1 MLIGIYYIGIK
12 LKTTS
17 LYKNTIFN
25 LTNNNKLNIILTS
38 IIRSIAVL
46 FLGTLMF
53 AIGKN
58 SITTDRNFSYFKDIY
73 VLTFNAF
80 SPDKKD
86 VIYYLNKFVVFLF
99 IIFQYLSIFMIF
111 VGIIASITDAIYQ
124 FKSKTEV
131 KANEQQ

>member
-1 MLIGIYYIGIK
+1 
-12 LKTTS
+12 
-17 LYKNTIFN
+17 
-25 LTNNNKLNIILTS
+25 
-38 IIRSIAVL
+38 
-46 FLGTLMF
+46 MF

-58 SITTDRNFSYFKDIY
+58 SITTDGNFSYFKDIY

>member
-1 MLIGIYYIGIK
+1 M
-12 LKTTS
+12 KTTS

-25 LTNNNKLNIILTS
+25 LTNNNKLNIILTL

-58 SITTDRNFSYFKDIY
+58 SITTDGNFSYFKDIY

-99 IIFQYLSIFMIF
+99 IIFQYLSFMIF

-124 FKSKTEV
+124 FKSKTAV
-131 KANEQQ
+131 KTNEQR

>member
-1 MLIGIYYIGIK
+1 MLIEIYYIGIK

-25 LTNNNKLNIILTS
+25 LTNNNKLNIILTL

-58 SITTDRNFSYFKDIY
+58 SITTDGNFSYFKDIY

-80 SPDKKD
+80 HQTEK
-86 VIYYLNKFVVFLF
+86 IFF
-99 IIFQYLSIFMIF
+99 II
-111 VGIIASITDAIYQ
+111 
-124 FKSKTEV
+124 
-131 KANEQQ
+131 